1 MSWPSMSDMP
11 IELHAN
17 LMRLAT
23 ISSDCRSFAVSVMA
37 RPFMAERP
45 PDHDCFVK
53 ANHLRKMTQELG
65 WLVRNKGGLTSSP
78 KPGRGLFFSLSLME
92 TAFIK

>member
-1 MSWPSMSDMP
+1 
-11 IELHAN
+11 
-17 LMRLAT
+17 
-23 ISSDCRSFAVSVMA
+23 
-37 RPFMAERP
+37 MAERP